1 MNKMKLEKPSIPAPQ
16 GPIQGTIADRRS
28 QTRALPAAVAK
39 HKPSGAV
46 TYTLSNGADVWSRSS
61 HRTTKAG

>member
-16 GPIQGTIADRRS
+16 CTIADRRS

-46 TYTLSNGADVWSRSS
+46 TYTLSNGADVWPRSS